1 MDKYAT
7 DSDFGLGLLKILG
20 LQGKAIKEINISVC
34 AHKKVEVTCTYLL
47 QGDEGDQIVEQIEKY
62 GLRRLSVEVNPDQ
75 L

>member
-34 AHKKVEVTCTYLL
+34 AHKKVEVTCRAMKVT
-47 QGDEGDQIVEQIEKY
+47 KS
-62 GLRRLSVEVNPDQ
+62 LSK
-75 L
+75 